1 MRKRSLVAAALWLLV
16 LPVRGD
22 SQASPPYFGG
32 QVGEHS
38 VAGRVTDPQ
47 GLLIVDASVQL
58 LAANRV
64 LLREVRTDAEGR
76 FRLAALPAGSYE
88 LRIEARGFSA
98 FQRLIVV
105 PAETTQP
112 LEISLRL
119 TPVESQVT
127 VTARPGALEEVLREP
142 AAVRVRG
149 ADELARH
156 EPAHLPRMLADEPG
170 VVIQETS
177 PGQGSPILRGQAA
190 QTVLYLLDGI
200 RFNNATYRSGNTQ
213 YLGWIPPAAV
223 DSVEV
228 FLGPAG
234 TQYGSDALGGAI
246 NIISS
251 NLPPWSETR
260 PSWGG
265 EVNTFFTSADLA
277 AGSSLLGHVAG
288 RDAVLAWNGSYR
300 RHQQMRAG
308 GGFDSHSSLS
318 RFFGLTPEQV
328 RSVLG
333 ARLPDTDYAHT
344 GGSLKLGLRFRNDQF
359 LTLTWLQAEE
369 FGLQRYDRLL
379 GGEGHLRSELA
390 PQRLQFAYARYL
402 KLGTRR
408 LRSLAAT
415 FSFNRQT
422 DGQVSQRHETSALQ
436 DELTRVTALGYSLA
450 ASWAPFQRHALN
462 SGFEFYDE
470 FVAAR
475 RADTSPSG
483 SVQLVRPRFPNGTRY
498 QSVGVYLSDEW
509 ESLVERLLV
518 ESGVRF
524 SAFRFRSRADKNVF
538 VGGQPTVPDA
548 TETFTDL
555 TFNAGLSY
563 SPRPWL
569 VAVGRVARGFRA
581 PSVFDLGEQGLTGG
595 GFEVS
600 PRDAVA
606 LDALVG
612 DSAAS
617 QAVSTGRPW
626 RALEPEVL
634 WSIEGGLRWKRSRWT
649 GSVTLFDSEFFDS
662 IQRRVVIV
670 PAPVVGQTVGGQTI
684 TAQDAAGRI
693 FVDVDPRPVVSRAN
707 IGRVRIHGVEA
718 LARMEWTL
726 QWSSAF
732 QAAVLRGR
740 ELDTGNFAR
749 RIPPASFS
757 ASLRWSH
764 PGGRLWLEGSV
775 ELSGAQT
782 RLNPAELD
790 DPRIGALRTGETIT
804 DFFNFAARRLGL
816 IVNDRLTLTGETL
829 DEILD
834 RVLGP
839 ARPPVP
845 LFTRSSGFAALNLR
859 SGLLLSER
867 HEILLAVT
875 NLTDANFRRHGSG
888 VDAPGL
894 QLSLTYRLRFR

>member
-1 MRKRSLVAAALWLLV
+1 MRKRSLLAAALSLLV
-16 LPVRGD
+16 FPVPGD
-22 SQASPPYFGG
+22 SQASSADSA
-32 QVGEHS
+32 EHTIT
-38 VAGRVTDPQ
+38 GRVTDPQ

-76 FRLAALPAGSYE
+76 FRLAAVPAGSYE
-88 LRIEARGFSA
+88 LRIEARGFA
-98 FQRLIVV
+98 VFQRLLVV
-105 PAETTQP
+105 PADTAQP

-170 VVIQETS
+170 VLVQETS

-234 TQYGSDALGGAI
+234 TPYGSDALGGAI
-246 NIISS
+246 NIIST

-260 PSWGG
+260 PRWGG

-288 RDAVLAWNGSYR
+288 RNVALAWNGSYR
-300 RHQQMRAG
+300 RHQEMRAG
-308 GGFDSHSSLS
+308 GGFDSHSTLS
-318 RFFGLTPEQV
+318 RFLGLAPEQV
-328 RSVLG
+328 RAVVGS
-333 ARLPDTDYAHT
+333 RLPDTDYVHS
-344 GGSLKLGLRFRNDQF
+344 GGSLKLGLRFRHDQF
-359 LTLTWLQAEE
+359 LTLTWLQSEE
-369 FGLQRYDRLL
+369 FGIRRFDRLL
-379 GGEGHLRSELA
+379 GGDGTLRSELA
-390 PQRLQFAYARYL
+390 PQRLQFGYARYL

-422 DGQVSQRHETSALQ
+422 DGQISQRRETSPLQ
-436 DELTRVTALGYSLA
+436 DERTRVTALGYSLA
-450 ASWAPFQRHALN
+450 LSWAPLRQHALS

-470 FVAAR
+470 FVAAHR
-475 RADTSPSG
+475 TDTSPTG
-483 SVQLVRPRFPNGTRY
+483 TVQPARPRFPNGTRY
-498 QSVGVYLSDEW
+498 QSVGLYLTDEW
-509 ESLVERLLV
+509 QALAERLLV

-538 VGGQPTVPDA
+538 IGGQPTVPDA

-555 TFNAGLSY
+555 TFSAGLSY
-563 SPRPWL
+563 SLRPSL

-600 PRDAVA
+600 PRDAA
-606 LDALVG
+606 GFNALVG

-617 QAVSTGRPW
+617 QAVSTGQPW

-634 WSIEGGLRWKRSRWT
+634 WSFEGGLRWKTTRAS
-649 GSVTLFDSEFFDS
+649 GNVTVFDSEFFDS

-670 PAPVVGQTVGGQTI
+670 PAPVVGQTIGGQTI

-693 FVDVDPRPVVSRAN
+693 FVALDPRPVVSRAN
-707 IGRVRIHGVEA
+707 IGRVRIHGLEA
-718 LARMEWTL
+718 QARMDWAL
-726 QWSSAF
+726 QWSSTVK
-732 QAAVLRGR
+732 AALLRGR

-749 RIPPASFS
+749 RIPPAFLS

-764 PGGRLWLEGSV
+764 PGGRLWLDGSV
-775 ELSGAQT
+775 EISGAQT

-790 DPRIGALRTGETIT
+790 DPRIGALRSESTIT
-804 DFFNFAARRLGL
+804 EFFNFTARRLGL
-816 IVNDRLTLTGETL
+816 IVNDRLTLTGESL

-839 ARPPVP
+839 ARQPAP
-845 LFTRSSGFAALNLR
+845 LFTRTKGFAALSLR
-859 SGLLLSER
+859 CGLVLSER
-867 HEILLAVT
+867 NEILLAVT

-888 VDAPGL
+888 VDAPGA
-894 QLSLTYRLRFR
+894 QLAVTYRLRFR